1 MMHRRTLLASSLTL
15 PFAVPGLARAATNLP
30 PPPPG
35 GMAIVLNS
43 GEASMSL
50 VDIQKRVEIARI
62 PVLREPHHLILN
74 PDRSQLLVGDSA
86 GNEVLFLDP
95 HTAELHRRVP
105 VADPYQLGFS
115 PDGKYLVVNGLAR
128 KQVDVYDA
136 VSMSL
141 VKRFKADTM
150 PSHMAYAPD
159 SGRVFITLQGTGKL
173 VAFDLRRME
182 QIWVEPVGDAP
193 AGVIWHQ
200 GKLLVANMG
209 NDNIVV
215 VDPAN
220 GQVERRIRTGKGA
233 HQIFRSPDGRVIYVN
248 NRVDSTTVALDPHTL
263 DEIRTYH
270 IPGGPD
276 DIAFARDGS
285 MWLTLRWI
293 KRVAVL
299 DPKTGDFTTIDVGRS
314 PHGIFLTTDVA

>member
-1 MMHRRTLLASSLTL
+1 
-15 PFAVPGLARAATNLP
+15 
-30 PPPPG
+30 
-35 GMAIVLNS
+35 
-43 GEASMSL
+43 
-50 VDIQKRVEIARI
+50 
-62 PVLREPHHLILN
+62 
-74 PDRSQLLVGDSA
+74 
-86 GNEVLFLDP
+86 
-95 HTAELHRRVP
+95 
-105 VADPYQLGFS
+105 
-115 PDGKYLVVNGLAR
+115 
-128 KQVDVYDA
+128 
-136 VSMSL
+136 